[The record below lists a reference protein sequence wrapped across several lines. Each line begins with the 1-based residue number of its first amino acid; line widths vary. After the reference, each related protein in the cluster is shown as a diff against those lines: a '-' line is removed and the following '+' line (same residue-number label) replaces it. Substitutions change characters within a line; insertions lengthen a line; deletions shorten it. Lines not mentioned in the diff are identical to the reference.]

1 MKCRE
6 FVYVGEP
13 GPQITEEE
21 YTEFYLHF
29 QKSILVSL
37 EKRKL
42 LTYSQYSR
50 CIEEI
55 EKQYHRERGEIL
67 CRRCDMNS

>member
-13 GPQITEEE
+13 APQITEQE
-21 YTEFYLHF
+21 YAAFYLQF
-29 QKSILVSL
+29 QKSILASL

-42 LTYSQYSR
+42 LTRSQCIR

-55 EKQYHRERGEIL
+55 ERQYNR
-67 CRRCDMNS
+67 